1 MLKYLFVS
9 YLGIPN
15 AFLVIVCSSIA
26 KISLDITYQQQLK
39 FKEPRM
45 SMFGPLMPNSQ
56 RFFFHQQ
63 YVLEK
68 KTLKALSGKSLL
80 LSYVDLKSTFKSYGG
95 FSDPHY
101 SSIRQIMKGGCI
113 QVP

>member
-45 SMFGPLMPNSQ
+45 SIFGPLMPNSQ

-68 KTLKALSGKSLL
+68 KPLKPLAVNRC
-80 LSYVDLKSTFKSYGG
+80 YC
-95 FSDPHY
+95 H
-101 SSIRQIMKGGCI
+101 M
-113 QVP
+113 

>member
-9 YLGIPN
+9 YLGLPN

-45 SMFGPLMPNSQ
+45 SIFSPLMPNSQ
-56 RFFFHQQ
+56 LFFFINNMFW
-63 YVLEK
+63 EK
-68 KTLKALSGKSLL
+68 KPLKLCL
-80 LSYVDLKSTFKSYGG
+80 
-95 FSDPHY
+95 P
-101 SSIRQIMKGGCI
+101 
-113 QVP
+113 